1 MLALDERSMTPICTC
16 MMIPNKRSLN
26 LATITTICL
35 CVWLA
40 LRQLLQRLIIASIGI
55 SALCAVNSCS
65 SQRHLRVT
73 MDSLTSR
80 TTSESMSHKV
90 LVKTTMAA
98 LPSESSTMTLPLT
111 ALHNLP
117 ESLPISRQTGRARI
131 EYRKIKDTVYLTAHC
146 DSIERAIEQMMLIEQ
161 GSQTNSSIGQVSKR
175 QEKLSSQQLYSPIYS
190 VCIIF
195 IAFAGG
201 FLLATLLG
209 LTRWYHQLLNSLIRA
224 IRRLF

>member
-1 MLALDERSMTPICTC
+1 
-16 MMIPNKRSLN
+16 
-26 LATITTICL
+26 
-35 CVWLA
+35 
-40 LRQLLQRLIIASIGI
+40 
-55 SALCAVNSCS
+55 
-65 SQRHLRVT
+65 
-73 MDSLTSR
+73 
-80 TTSESMSHKV
+80 
-90 LVKTTMAA
+90 MAA
-98 LPSESSTMTLPLT
+98 LPSESISMNLPLT

-131 EYRKIKDTVYLTAHC
+131 EYLKIRDTIYLTAHC

-190 VCIIF
+190 VRIIF

-209 LTRWYHQLLNSLIRA
+209 LTRWYHQLLNSLIKA
-224 IRRLF
+224 ILRLF